1 MKLKQMSIS
10 FATFCSSFRVQTL
23 VCISAALRWRKHA
36 EAWTLNEAKY
46 LITYAH
52 LLRCTHIFFVFLCV
66 FASLRLDFSV
76 MAQNKPCEFDEK
88 TLQFVGTPVEQAR
101 CLLRPNKI
109 GGVLDQPLKNLPKP
123 LEDLIG
129 QTVVIKKERL
139 RKYLSKSKIDEV
151 TIGGNLDDPLSQ
163 AKLPNGE
170 LIQTLYFI
178 IHDTS
183 SPYLKDAPFPDDFD
197 TDANWKGNKLAVWL
211 NQPVAHI
218 FVNRLGDS
226 ITTTPFG
233 ETVRKGWGT
242 KFARD
247 FLKAAGKGL
256 QIHIE
261 LIQPR
266 RRDLTNSNPENDL
279 IAPFPGFTDKQYER
293 LALLYIAASIRR
305 GIWLIPAFHSAI
317 DAGIKDAHDDP
328 QNFMLEKFAGNLKA
342 ILKKLK

>member
-1 MKLKQMSIS
+1 MILKLD
-10 FATFCSSFRVQTL
+10 CSNIGFL
-23 VCISAALRWRKHA
+23 
-36 EAWTLNEAKY
+36 
-46 LITYAH
+46 
-52 LLRCTHIFFVFLCV
+52 FFTV
-66 FASLRLDFSV
+66 FAVCLFSSWS
-76 MAQNKPCEFDEK
+76 MAQNKPCEFNEK

-109 GGVLDQPLKNLPKP
+109 GGVLEQPLKNLPRP

-129 QTVVIKKERL
+129 QAVVIKKESL
-139 RKYLSKSKIDEV
+139 RKFLTKHKIDEA
-151 TIGGNLDDPLSQ
+151 TIGGKLDESLSQ
-163 AKLPNGE
+163 SKLPNGD

-183 SPYLKDAPFPDDFD
+183 SPYLKDAAFPEHFD
-197 TDANWKGNKLAVWL
+197 TDANWKGNDLTIWL
-211 NQPVAHI
+211 KQPVAHI

-247 FLKAAGKGL
+247 FMKAPGKGL

-261 LIQPR
+261 LMQPR
-266 RRDLTNSNPENDL
+266 RRDSTNSNPENDL

-305 GIWLIPAFHSAI
+305 GTWLIPAYHSAI

-328 QNFMLEKFAGNLKA
+328 QNFILDKFAENLKTL
-342 ILKKLK
+342 LKKLK